1 MTQSAVNHQQNEAV
15 VKYYADTETLYV
27 TNGKPLGEG
36 DNVAKDVVVFYDQE
50 NECEVVGLYIE
61 CAELVLKPFVDAVL
75 AKHGVS
81 KVGTSG

>member
-1 MTQSAVNHQQNEAV
+1 MAESSMNYQEAQPL
-15 VKYYADTETLYV
+15 VKYYPETETLYV

>member
-1 MTQSAVNHQQNEAV
+1 MTQSTVKHQQNEPV
-15 VKYYADTETLYV
+15 VKYYPETLYV
-27 TNGKPLGEG
+27 TNGKPFGEG
-36 DNVAKDVVVFYDQE
+36 DNVAKDIVVFYDKE

-75 AKHGVS
+75 AKHGIS